1 MTILNTIEQ
10 KLQQFSRKYYTSELI
25 KGSILFISLGL
36 IYLFFTLFI
45 EHFLWLKPTARTLLF
60 WLFIIVEA
68 FLFLRFICFP
78 IFKIIGLQKG
88 ISFEEASK
96 IIGNHFPEVK
106 DKLLNI
112 LQLKQNSEQSEL
124 LLASIEQKSNEL
136 QPISFNKAIDFKSNR
151 KYLKYAIIPLL
162 IWGLL
167 F

>member
-96 IIGNHFPEVK
+96 IIGNHFP
-106 DKLLNI
+106 
-112 LQLKQNSEQSEL
+112 
-124 LLASIEQKSNEL
+124 
-136 QPISFNKAIDFKSNR
+136 
-151 KYLKYAIIPLL
+151 
-162 IWGLL
+162 
-167 F
+167 